1 MNRLLAIV
9 TALVTGVLL
18 VGAPIAGHTHDT
30 ARAGLFSAEC
40 PLSELAHQGP
50 VLPQVELSLVRFER
64 PVEPARD
71 RAVGQIFSVAYS
83 FVPSRAPP
91 AS

>member
-1 MNRLLAIV
+1 MNRRLVIV
-9 TALVTGVLL
+9 TALLL
-18 VGAPIAGHTHDT
+18 GGLLIGAPVAGHTHDT

-50 VLPQVELSLVRFER
+50 VVPQIELGLVRFER
-64 PVEPARD
+64 LLEPSRE
-71 RAVGQIFSVAYS
+71 RVVGRISPVAYCV
-83 FVPSRAPP
+83 VPPRAPP